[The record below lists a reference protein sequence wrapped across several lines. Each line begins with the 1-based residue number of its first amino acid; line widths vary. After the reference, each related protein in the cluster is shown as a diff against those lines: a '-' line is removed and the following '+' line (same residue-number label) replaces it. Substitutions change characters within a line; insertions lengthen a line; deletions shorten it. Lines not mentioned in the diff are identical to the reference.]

1 MLVLSRKINEEIVI
15 DGSIRV
21 QVLQVKGKTIRLG
34 ISAPADVK
42 ILRGEL
48 QPFGAETGESTGSGS
63 ELALA
68 DRQRVLLAQAS

>member
-1 MLVLSRKINEEIVI
+1 MLVLSRKVNEEIVI
-15 DGSIRV
+15 DGQIRV

-48 QPFGAETGESTGSGS
+48 RAFDLGAAGSLPATTGPTESGG
-63 ELALA
+63 L
-68 DRQRVLLAQAS
+68 LLAHAS